1 MRIPSLLFAALA
13 LAGCASAPVE
23 PGRTFDG
30 WYLDRSEGD
39 EPQALWTLLTG
50 EPAQAGARVHLR
62 QRDGHAPE
70 ASLYRD
76 GICQQRETL
85 DDAAWQEDELHLQT
99 SSFDGIPPL
108 AWGRIRRELKLQP
121 EGEALRVDLHE
132 SRFGMF
138 LIMVGGAPDRNVV
151 YRFAGVATDIR
162 QDCR

>member
-70 ASLYRD
+70 ASLYHD

-85 DDAAWQEDELHLQT
+85 DDATWQEEELHLQT

-108 AWGRIRRELKLQP
+108 AWGRIRREMKLRR

-151 YRFAGVATDIR
+151 YRFAGVTADIR